1 MIKNVSSIFSQYIEC
16 IIDTYK
22 NETQVS
28 RIPPLNYIPLNFA
41 IIIALKMPNNQ
52 DNSKG
57 ILGKEK
63 RLGIFFF
70 FFLLRRRESA

>member
-28 RIPPLNYIPLNFA
+28 RIPPLNYISLNFA

-52 DNSKG
+52 R
-57 ILGKEK
+57 IIRREFLEK
-63 RLGIFFF
+63 KSGSVFFF